1 VPRCASSSGG
11 THQGRFHTHLPNIH
25 HRVVITLLFFK
36 VLKVSGGS
44 GEAVKQ
50 AKRFEVF
57 TFIIKPTNHS
67 VDLRFA
73 FAWVAWYESI
83 IRGGEGARGTRCATM
98 PSGRTVPGMR
108 GRCGRVNHRSGRSPP
123 SAPLRAGWGTTGS
136 ATHTGCRGSGSE
148 LRFSFGGVAW
158 YELII
163 GHQGGGGVPDV
174 PPCELDQGRQQRVR

>member
-50 AKRFEVF
+50 AKRFEVL

-67 VDLRFA
+67 VDLRDLHLLGLR
-73 FAWVAWYESI
+73 WYESI
-83 IRGGEGARGTRCATM
+83 IRGGEGPGAPMCHYAKWANCARDEGAMWEGEPQER
-98 PSGRTVPGMR
+98 
-108 GRCGRVNHRSGRSPP
+108 
-123 SAPLRAGWGTTGS
+123 
-136 ATHTGCRGSGSE
+136 
-148 LRFSFGGVAW
+148 
-158 YELII
+158 
-163 GHQGGGGVPDV
+163 
-174 PPCELDQGRQQRVR
+174 